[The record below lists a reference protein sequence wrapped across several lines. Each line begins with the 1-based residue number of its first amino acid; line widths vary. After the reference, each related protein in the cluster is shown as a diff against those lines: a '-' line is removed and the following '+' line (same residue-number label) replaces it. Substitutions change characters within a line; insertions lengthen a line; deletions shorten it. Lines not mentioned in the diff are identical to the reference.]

1 MALLCY
7 ANLDDGHSGT
17 TSLDELDAEL
27 SKWVFGLLA
36 DAEIQGRS
44 AQLVEPFATAPGE
57 RGAEVI
63 ALRAIRLIAYARE
76 QLLTKNAYLRYLCSD
91 CPRGDD
97 HASCRRGS
105 KPSPPAGT
113 APAPSREIR
122 FAGIRVRSTA
132 LLPTTSAVVERI
144 RSIAATIE
152 EFSAGDEEASAARA
166 RFVSEMYQM
175 AHQWRTRGIDDT
187 AVDVEEPD
195 PMRFYGNVLVT
206 LSRARN
212 VEREGADVR
221 HSPVNFIAAV
231 LKALALQLTSHPM
244 SVARESVIAALVARN
259 AAIEGDI
266 ETVDEFTKS
275 WLGFSRPEMW
285 REAVEMAL
293 LGDWVET
300 LGARLSRDA
309 EVMALLGRHARAE
322 HLHLQ
327 PIWERKACGHRLR
340 LLEDPVSEG
349 LTLGDFITDRRL
361 PEDMVLGRV
370 EDDRVP
376 SVLQALTPEER
387 TVAKV
392 YAASRMTWAQAAEAT
407 GADDPVTFGERVRRK
422 LKRLGRR
429 RQALAAAAVRSTAAA
444 W

>member
-7 ANLDDGHSGT
+7 ANLDDEHSGIA
-17 TSLDELDAEL
+17 SLDELDAEL

-44 AQLVEPFATAPGE
+44 AQSIEPFTTAPGE

-63 ALRAIRLIAYARE
+63 ALRAIRLIAYAQE

-91 CPRGDD
+91 CPRGD
-97 HASCRRGS
+97 HVSRCRGR

-113 APAPSREIR
+113 AAAPSREVR

-144 RSIAATIE
+144 RSNAATIQ
-152 EFSAGDEEASAARA
+152 EFSPGDEEAAAA
-166 RFVSEMYQM
+166 QVRFVSEMYQM
-175 AHQWRTRGIDDT
+175 AHQWQARGIDDT

-212 VEREGADVR
+212 VEREGVDAR

-231 LKALALQLTSHPM
+231 LKALAMQLTSHPM
-244 SVARESVIAALVARN
+244 PVTRDAVIAALVARN
-259 AAIEGDI
+259 AAIEGDS

-293 LGDWVET
+293 LGDWVEE
-300 LGARLSRDA
+300 LGVRLSGDA
-309 EVMALLGRHARAE
+309 EVMTLLGRHARVE

-376 SVLQALTPEER
+376 SVLRALTSEER
-387 TVAKV
+387 TVAEV
-392 YAASRMTWAQAAEAT
+392 CAASRMTWAQAAEAT
-407 GADDPVTFGERVRRK
+407 GVDDPVAFGERVRRK

-429 RQALAAAAVRSTAAA
+429 RQELVTAAVRSTAAA

>member
-7 ANLDDGHSGT
+7 TDLDEGHCGAT
-17 TSLDELDAEL
+17 TLDELNAAL
-27 SKWVFGLLA
+27 STWVFGLLA
-36 DAEIQGRS
+36 DAKIQGRS
-44 AQLVEPFATAPGE
+44 TRPIEPFAMPPGE
-57 RGAEVI
+57 RGAEAI

-91 CPRGDD
+91 CPRGD
-97 HASCRRGS
+97 HSSCRRDRE
-105 KPSPPAGT
+105 PSQRAET
-113 APAPSREIR
+113 APAPSREVR

-144 RSIAATIE
+144 RSMAATIQEYSAREGNE
-152 EFSAGDEEASAARA
+152 EPARA

-175 AHQWRTRGIDDT
+175 AHQWRARGIEDA

-195 PMRFYGNVLVT
+195 PMRFYGNVVMT

-212 VEREGADVR
+212 VEREYTDTR

-231 LKALALQLTSHPM
+231 LKALAVQLTSYPVP
-244 SVARESVIAALVARN
+244 VAREAVIAALVARN

-266 ETVDEFTKS
+266 ETVDEFAKT
-275 WLGFSRPEMW
+275 WLGIGRPDRW
-285 REAVEMAL
+285 REAVETAL

-300 LGARLSRDA
+300 LGARLSGDA
-309 EVMALLGRHARAE
+309 EVMALLGRHARVE
-322 HLHLQ
+322 HMHLQ

-349 LTLGDFITDRRL
+349 RTLGDFITDRRL
-361 PEDMVLGRV
+361 PEDRVLGRV

-376 SVLQALTPEER
+376 SVLRALAPEER
-387 TVAKV
+387 AVAEV
-392 YAASRMTWAQAAEAT
+392 YAASRMTWSQAAEAT
-407 GADDPVTFGERVRRK
+407 GADDPVAFGERVRRK

-429 RQALAAAAVRSTAAA
+429 RQELAAVAVRPTAVA
-444 W
+444 